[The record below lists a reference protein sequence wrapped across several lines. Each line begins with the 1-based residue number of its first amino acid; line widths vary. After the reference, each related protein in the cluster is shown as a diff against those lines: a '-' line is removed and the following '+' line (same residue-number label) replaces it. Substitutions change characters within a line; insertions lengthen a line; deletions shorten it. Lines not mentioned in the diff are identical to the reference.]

1 MSAQQ
6 LAPVAGAD
14 IEAEWT
20 AEQRATGRV
29 DNLPLD
35 PQTDPFG
42 TQLPLGVS
50 VTAHAA
56 HAPRAATGTN
66 LKVVHP
72 ASDVNVAAAAAT
84 SGGLRVEAVGKRYG
98 ARSVLSDFSLTIP
111 RGGFAAIVGRSGCG
125 KSTLLRLIAGLETP
139 DAGSI
144 TLDGHA
150 LAGAGG
156 AGGAADKVATRIMF
170 QDARL
175 LPWRTVLQNVAI
187 GLPKSSH
194 AKALE
199 VLREVGLAERANDWP
214 SQLSGGQRQ
223 RVALARA
230 LVHQP
235 DLLLLDEPLGAL
247 DALTRIEMHALIE
260 RLWRAHGF
268 TALLVTHDVQEA
280 VALADRVVLIE
291 QGQLGLDQSVS
302 LARPR
307 ARGSAEFA
315 GLEAQ
320 VLARVLQTEVA
331 QSSHVPPQEP
341 LWPAAAV
348 RWAI

>member
-20 AEQRATGRV
+20 AEQRASVR
-29 DNLPLD
+29 LPLD
-35 PQTDPFG
+35 PQIDPLG
-42 TQLPLGVS
+42 TQLPLG
-50 VTAHAA
+50 ANLAA
-56 HAPRAATGTN
+56 HAVPRTAAGTN

-72 ASDVNVAAAAAT
+72 ASDTQAPAASASSAA
-84 SGGLRVEAVGKRYG
+84 GLRIEGVGKRYG
-98 ARSVLSDFSLTIP
+98 ARPVLSDFSLSIP

-139 DAGSI
+139 DAGRI

-150 LAGAGG
+150 LSGPSGA
-156 AGGAADKVATRIMF
+156 VSTRIMF

-175 LPWRTVLQNVAI
+175 LPWRTVLENVAL

-194 AKALE
+194 GKALD
-199 VLREVGLAERANDWP
+199 VLGEVGLAERANDWP

-291 QGQLGLDQSVS
+291 QGQLGLDQAVS

-307 ARGSAEFA
+307 ARGSVAFA

-320 VLARVLQTEVA
+320 VLARVLQTEPSA
-331 QSSHVPPQEP
+331 GAHVPAPEP
-341 LWPAAAV
+341 LWPAATV
-348 RWAI
+348 RWAV